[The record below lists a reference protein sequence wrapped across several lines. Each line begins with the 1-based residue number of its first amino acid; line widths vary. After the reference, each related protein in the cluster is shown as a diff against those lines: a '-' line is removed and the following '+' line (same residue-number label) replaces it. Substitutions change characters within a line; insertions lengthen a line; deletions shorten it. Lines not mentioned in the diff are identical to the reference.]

1 MKNIFSPFKK
11 IINLEFVNKINI
23 SDVTFA
29 VFDTETTGL
38 EYNKVIKF
46 YPSLVL
52 KLKILKL

>member
-1 MKNIFSPFKK
+1 VKNIFSPFKK

-38 EYNKVIKF
+38 EYNKGD
-46 YPSLVL
+46 
-52 KLKILKL
+52 KILSVSRCQS